1 MIFFI
6 RRTSVV
12 VTIIFIFF
20 FIILNSPV
28 LAQEKA
34 GAVFQELEKK
44 EFVPPPTLETP
55 VIETGE
61 EVKQQIPSG
70 PKILIK
76 KINLIVQNKKDQS
89 LLSPKTIKAI
99 TSKYE
104 NRELDLVEMNQ
115 ISEEITASYHA
126 EGYIIAYAFIPQ
138 QEIKEG
144 VLEIGIIQG
153 KTAEITVTG
162 NKSFSSDFIR
172 NHLQMIQNDPSLKKN
187 TLEKALL
194 ILNEYPSLNV
204 KASLQSG
211 KEFGE
216 TDVTAQVKD
225 SMPVSGS
232 LTYDNFGSDVTS
244 KSRLTAEFNIGNLLT
259 SGDYFMFRGLTGL
272 DRIDLQNLSYVRADY
287 QVPVAY
293 HGTKVGLYYS
303 NSLNEAGEE
312 YSILDIHGKAHVAGV
327 YVTHPLVRTRDTSL
341 DVKFGFDYKD
351 VYDYILGEI
360 RSQDNIRVFNLG
372 LTYNFVDNFSGR
384 NIINLTY
391 DQGIRNIFGGNGD
404 NDPGTSRLHADGGF
418 SKATLDLARIQKLP
432 GYNHFIFRAS
442 GLYSN
447 DDLFVAEQ
455 FFLGGMGSVRGFKP
469 SSESGD
475 RGYLLSGELYLAP
488 PYPETKIFNQNLGDT
503 IKFVLFAD
511 HGGVF
516 KNDIQPGEDKVGY
529 MTSIGAGL
537 RLYAGKYFSAR
548 LDWAVPRID
557 DQFKTNH
564 AETYVQVA
572 LNF

>member
-1 MIFFI
+1 MLLFI
-6 RRTSVV
+6 RRTSIVV
-12 VTIIFIFF
+12 IIVFILFI
-20 FIILNSPV
+20 IILNSPA

-34 GAVFQELEKK
+34 GEVLQQLEKK
-44 EFVPPPTLETP
+44 EFVPPPTPETP
-55 VIETGE
+55 VIEKGE
-61 EVKQQIPSG
+61 EVKQRIPSG

-76 KINLIVQNKKDQS
+76 KINITVQNKKDKP
-89 LLSPKTIKAI
+89 LLSSKTIGAI
-99 TSKYE
+99 TAKYE
-104 NRELDLVEMNQ
+104 NKELNLAEMNQ
-115 ISEEITASYHA
+115 IAEKITASYRA

-144 VLEIGIIQG
+144 VLEIGVIEG
-153 KTAEITVTG
+153 KTADITVTG

-172 NHLQMIQNDPSLKKN
+172 NHLQMIQKDPSLRQS
-187 TLEKALL
+187 TLERALL

-225 SMPVSGS
+225 SMPISGS

-259 SGDYFMFRGLTGL
+259 SGDYLMFRGLTGL
-272 DRIDLQNLSYVRADY
+272 DRIDLQNLSYGRVDY
-287 QVPVAY
+287 LIPVAY
-293 HGTKVGLYYS
+293 NGTKAGIYYS
-303 NSLNEAGEE
+303 NSVYEAGEE
-312 YSILDIHGKAHVAGV
+312 YAILDIHGKTHVAGI

-341 DVKFGFDYKD
+341 DVKLGFDYKD
-351 VYDYILGEI
+351 IYEYMLNETQ
-360 RSQDNIRVFNLG
+360 SQDKIRVVNLG

-384 NIINLTY
+384 NIISFTY
-391 DQGIRNIFGGNGD
+391 DQGIRDIFGGNGD
-404 NDPGTSRLHADGGF
+404 NDRSTSRLNADGGF
-418 SKATLDLARIQKLP
+418 NKATLDLARIQKLP

-442 GLYSN
+442 GQYSN

-455 FFLGGMGSVRGFKP
+455 FFLGGMSSVRGFKP
-469 SSESGD
+469 SSQSGD
-475 RGYLLSGELYLAP
+475 RGYSLSGELYLAP
-488 PYPETKIFNQNLGDT
+488 PYPEAKIFSQNLGDT

-516 KNDIQPGEDKVGY
+516 KNDIQPGEDKVSY

-548 LDWAVPRID
+548 MDWAVPRID
-557 DQFKTNH
+557 GQFKTNH
-564 AETYVQVA
+564 SETYVQVA
-572 LNF
+572 FNF